1 MTQVVSTVPAARAN
15 ARSEVFDTN
24 EIRLSGIIQRVWE
37 HGSYRPAG
45 WKTGDDDP
53 PADIFARLSIYD
65 RHAEEIG
72 ASTDGD
78 YRRDPQGQLPTRRA
92 HYVTL
97 RFPQGRTGDGLD
109 VSLSPHMRV
118 RVTGLVRD
126 VPYEESLYKILTQL
140 RLTDRIMDGDD
151 RKHIQRISTYVIVRT
166 MMRLGS

>member
-1 MTQVVSTVPAARAN
+1 MTQSVSTIPAGQPP

-24 EIRLSGIIQRVWE
+24 EIRVSGIIQRVWE
-37 HGSYRPAG
+37 HGSRRPAG
-45 WKTGDDDP
+45 WKPGDDEP

-72 ASTDGD
+72 AGDIGD
-78 YRRDPQGQLPTRRA
+78 YRRDPQAQLPTRRA

-126 VPYEESLYKILTQL
+126 VPYEESLQKILTQL

-151 RKHIQRISTYVIVRT
+151 RRHIQRISTYVIVRT
-166 MMRLGS
+166 LMCLGG